1 MTARH
6 TPAPS
11 EFAVGSPSDRP
22 SWMKLLPILA
32 TALVTVV
39 GIPVLEINDSHLFN
53 PDWPPH
59 ARLHEAW
66 QLGTNAGLAL
76 TAVWLAFKGLPR
88 LASGLALLIV
98 APLLI
103 AYALRSGFGGSM
115 SRDGLNDTIAGASG
129 IPVIIMLLL
138 AASLLPGLTLEKAGS
153 R

>member
-6 TPAPS
+6 TPANF
-11 EFAVGSPSDRP
+11 EATVGSPESRP
-22 SWMKLLPILA
+22 SRFSLLPVLA
-32 TALVTVV
+32 TALVMMI

-76 TAVWLAFKGLPR
+76 LAAWLAFKGQQR
-88 LASGLALLIV
+88 LASGLSLLIV

-103 AYALRSGFGGSM
+103 AYALRGGFGGSM
-115 SRDGLNDTIAGASG
+115 SRDGLNDTVVNTSS

-138 AASLLPGLTLEKAGS
+138 AASLLPGLMPRKTLMS
-153 R
+153 